1 MNKKINEIKESIE
14 FHDEN
19 YYFDIARYNIRKF
32 RRMADYTQEE
42 LAELID
48 VSDQYISQIE
58 RKKSTK
64 YFTLTILGRIADALE
79 IDIKEFFEKPKKK

>member
-19 YYFDIARYNIRKF
+19 YYFDIVRYNIRKF

-79 IDIKEFFEKPKKK
+79 IDIKEFFEEPKKK

>member
-1 MNKKINEIKESIE
+1 MKNLNEIKENIKFNDDS
-14 FHDEN
+14 H
-19 YYFDIARYNIRKF
+19 YYDIVRYNIRRY

-79 IDIKEFFEKPKKK
+79 IDIKEFFEEPKKK